1 MGHEHKYMGHET
13 VNWGVRGLGYM
24 LFNVYLCNQPY
35 YREVVVGPGTH
46 LCTLLEV
53 GVLGVGMSTLDTT
66 TFLYSEDR
74 GLQVPLS
81 LEHVNIVGTQCCDK
95 TSRVS

>member
-1 MGHEHKYMGHET
+1 MGHEHKYMKHET

-53 GVLGVGMSTLDTT
+53 WVLRGPDPQAAVS
-66 TFLYSEDR
+66 DR
-74 GLQVPLS
+74 
-81 LEHVNIVGTQCCDK
+81 HVSAYPIGPH
-95 TSRVS
+95 